1 MGMWLDLGTQ
11 PLRRKLGSVFNPPL
25 PKGCFDTRSSNHL
38 YQVTSNDEW
47 IIKDIICIERVL
59 HQVFKRHIWRPSNCF
74 IFMLCWN
81 SRCQRKFTSYT
92 DISHVY
98 SSLFSSKKLFVWK
111 GLIPWSKKSD
121 SINTHLFIIFSA
133 TPKTYVS
140 IILSFALKLIIHVQY
155 HNKRECRPK
164 SFYLNCHSQGFRPNL
179 LVKNTTYRKVVLN
192 GFPICMVVGFHPPTQ
207 NYRTAL
213 YSVLIST
220 EEKTGKDLLGRLHL
234 NAAGYC
240 NLNLIHEYTQM
251 LEQTCTT

>member
-11 PLRRKLGSVFNPPL
+11 PLRRKLGTVFNPSL

-74 IFMLCWN
+74 ISMLCWN

-155 HNKRECRPK
+155 RNKRECRPK
-164 SFYLNCHSQGFRPNL
+164 SFYLNCHSQGFRQ
-179 LVKNTTYRKVVLN
+179 TSWW
-192 GFPICMVVGFHPPTQ
+192 
-207 NYRTAL
+207 RTL
-213 YSVLIST
+213 R
-220 EEKTGKDLLGRLHL
+220 TGK
-234 NAAGYC
+234 
-240 NLNLIHEYTQM
+240 
-251 LEQTCTT
+251 

>member
-1 MGMWLDLGTQ
+1 M
-11 PLRRKLGSVFNPPL
+11 
-25 PKGCFDTRSSNHL
+25 
-38 YQVTSNDEW
+38 
-47 IIKDIICIERVL
+47 
-59 HQVFKRHIWRPSNCF
+59 
-74 IFMLCWN
+74 
-81 SRCQRKFTSYT
+81 
-92 DISHVY
+92 
-98 SSLFSSKKLFVWK
+98 
-111 GLIPWSKKSD
+111 
-121 SINTHLFIIFSA
+121 FIIFSA

-179 LVKNTTYRKVVLN
+179 LVNNTTYRKVVLN